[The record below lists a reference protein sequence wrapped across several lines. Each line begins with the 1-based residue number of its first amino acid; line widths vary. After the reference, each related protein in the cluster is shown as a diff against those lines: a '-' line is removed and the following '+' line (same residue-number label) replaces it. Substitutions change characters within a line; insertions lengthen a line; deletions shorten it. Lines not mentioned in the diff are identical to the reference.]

1 MKQRIH
7 VPHVRFTEAE
17 IKKLKEDYG
26 KTNFSSFSAF
36 LRFMILSKKVDIKYS
51 PSDDALAREMGE
63 RNRLLGELHRQI
75 LKIGININQ
84 IAKKINSQ
92 QYVMREDID
101 LLFKN
106 FSVIEDMIKKFS

>member
-7 VPHVRFTEAE
+7 IPHVRFTEAE
-17 IKKLKEDYG
+17 MKKLKEDYE
-26 KTNFSSFSAF
+26 KTGFSSFSAF

-51 PSDDALAREMGE
+51 PSDDALAREVGE
-63 RNRLLGELHRQI
+63 KNRLLGELHRQI
-75 LKIGININQ
+75 FKVGININQ

-101 LLFKN
+101 LLFRN
-106 FSVIEDMIKKFS
+106 LAVIEDMIRKFD